1 MQDTSTLGFAIA
13 FTAGVLSFLSPCVLP
28 LVPSYVTF
36 VTGLS
41 VENLARARR
50 LALLHS
56 LLFVSGF
63 TAIFVALGAGATALG
78 VLLSTYRE
86 WIGRAGG
93 VLLVVFGLIL
103 LGVIR
108 VPALGRDTRIY
119 LADKPVG
126 YLGSVLV
133 GIAFGAGWTPC
144 IGPILGGILSMA
156 SATTDMSRGIGLLL
170 AYSLGLAVPFV
181 LAALAIDYFLIAFAR
196 LRRGLVWI
204 TRISG
209 ALLVVVGVML
219 ATGWFT
225 KLAAWLAALTP
236 AGLLERL

>member
-1 MQDTSTLGFAIA
+1 MQDSPTLGFAVA

-41 VENLARARR
+41 VDNVTGARR
-50 LALLHS
+50 VALLHS
-56 LLFVSGF
+56 LLFVFGF
-63 TAIFVALGAGATALG
+63 TAIFVALGAGASAVG
-78 VLLSTYRE
+78 VLLSAHRA

-93 VLLVVFGLIL
+93 ALLVLFGLIL
-103 LGVIR
+103 LEVIR

-119 LADKPVG
+119 LADKPLG

-133 GIAFGAGWTPC
+133 GVAFGAGWTPC

-156 SATTDMSRGIGLLL
+156 STTTSMSRGTGLLV
-170 AYSLGLAVPFV
+170 AYSLGLALPFV
-181 LAALAIDYFLIAFAR
+181 LAALAIDYFLLAFAR

-209 ALLVVVGVML
+209 AFLIVVGLML

-225 KLAAWLAALTP
+225 SLAGWLARLTP
-236 AGLLERL
+236 AGLVERL

>member
-1 MQDTSTLGFAIA
+1 MSDAGSISYGLA
-13 FTAGVLSFLSPCVLP
+13 FVAGLASFLSPCVLP

-41 VENLARARR
+41 VENLTRARR

-78 VLLSTYRE
+78 VLLSAYRD

-93 VLLVVFGLIL
+93 VLLMVFGLIL

-126 YLGSVLV
+126 YLGSLLV
-133 GIAFGAGWTPC
+133 GVAFGAGWTPC

-156 SATTDMSRGIGLLL
+156 STTTNMTRGIGLLL

-196 LRRGLVWI
+196 ARRGLVWI
-204 TRISG
+204 TRVSG
-209 ALLVVVGVML
+209 ALLIVVGVML
-219 ATGWFT
+219 AGGWFT
-225 KLAAWLAALTP
+225 TLAGWLARLTP
-236 AGLLERL
+236 TGLLERL